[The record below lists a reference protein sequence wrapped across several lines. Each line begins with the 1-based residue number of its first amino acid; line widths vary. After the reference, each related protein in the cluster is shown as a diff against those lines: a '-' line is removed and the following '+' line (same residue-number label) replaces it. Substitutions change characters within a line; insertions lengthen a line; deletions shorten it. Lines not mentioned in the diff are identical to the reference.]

1 MILGR
6 NIHIGTGGIA
16 IPNTAFT
23 KDHSRRGCQKIGK
36 AIPNPNGKETD
47 SNEQKNDRRWK

>member
-6 NIHIGTGGIA
+6 NIHIGTGGID

-36 AIPNPNGKETD
+36 AIPNPNGKEPD